1 MSSAKQDF
9 FAKEVTDAIQMAC
22 EKLGAP
28 QEELNIEVVETG
40 SSGIFGLIRKKA
52 HIRAA
57 VREAAQNDV
66 VVSEKP
72 DRAEDVVPA
81 RESKKT
87 VSKVTEPASKKAEK
101 PKKARQPEKKEKV
114 EESEGGKSVEDS
126 KPKVE
131 KKKNSP
137 AKPQPK
143 SAEPVSKEAAE
154 VVRQELS
161 GILALM
167 GFPSKVTAE
176 VDASTVHC
184 RVSEEYE
191 EALSAQDG
199 KIIDSLQYLLR
210 KLVARKVEEKI
221 RLSIDIGQ
229 FREKRKI
236 ELIERAKE
244 LAALVKED
252 GKTQAI
258 PPLNPSERR
267 IVHVVL
273 QEDKEIRSRSVGG
286 GLFKKILIYKP
297 GKEKKSGANKRGGKG
312 RGRGNSKKKAVEKP
326 TTDE

>member
-9 FAKEVTDAIQMAC
+9 FAKEVTEAIQLAC

-28 QEELNIEVVETG
+28 QEELDIEVVETG

-57 VREAAQNDV
+57 ARRAPQDDV
-66 VVSEKP
+66 VMSEQP
-72 DRAEDVVPA
+72 EIAEDVVSTQ
-81 RESKKT
+81 ESKKV
-87 VSKVTEPASKKAEK
+87 VSKVTGSVSEKAEK
-101 PKKARQPEKKEKV
+101 PKKAKQTEKKEEVEEPEGGGECV
-114 EESEGGKSVEDS
+114 EES
-126 KPKVE
+126 KPQVE
-131 KKKNSP
+131 KKKNS
-137 AKPQPK
+137 QPK
-143 SAEPVSKEAAE
+143 KPPLKAAEPVTKEAAD

-161 GILALM
+161 GLLALM
-167 GFPSKVTAE
+167 GFPSEVTAE

-184 RVSEEYE
+184 RVSEEHE

-297 GKEKKSGANKRGGKG
+297 GKGNRSGGRKRPQSRGRQNKSGA
-312 RGRGNSKKKAVEKP
+312 KKKNDA
-326 TTDE
+326 